1 MTALDAGRG
10 GELVNI
16 CGASG
21 GAVEALLNTVACGLN
36 LGECQVDLGDNT
48 GDIEAADILGDC

>member
-1 MTALDAGRG
+1 MAALDAGWG

-21 GAVEALLNTVACGLN
+21 RAVEALLDTVACGLN
-36 LGECQVDLGDNT
+36 LGECQVDLGDNA
-48 GDIEAADILGDC
+48 GDIETADILEGC